1 MSSSDSISRRA
12 LLKTAALGAS
22 AACLPQAS
30 LAAPEARPHAFAW
43 PENGTLIPDE
53 GWHLWVDTKAHWESD
68 DIFLPEDV
76 AWVEQDGKREL
87 CGKGRPLPVNEPT
100 GGWSVLTPATG
111 LEVMLPTSVGQHF
124 WGKYG
129 AGVDGKPRPY
139 TPEEYRYAST
149 ASGAPGPDSRT
160 RVPSVPPADDDVPQ
174 NGAYFGVSWFYRTID
189 IPASMQGKRIFLH
202 VRGAH
207 LRAEVY
213 LNGKLCGY
221 SIMEEL
227 PFEADLTAAA
237 KPGGE
242 NQLAIRITNPF
253 GRFDWVDG
261 LNAKWGK
268 VSLYRS
274 HGFGALDRGIS
285 ISTHDA
291 VRITDIAVLNT
302 PNPKHISIKV
312 EIEQIRPDDC
322 LVMEGELKV
331 EVLDPASGTPLPSKG
346 TGPGVGSGCE
356 RGAVANPQGPQ
367 RRPNQAS
374 YRRELTAELTCDSA
388 TLWDVASPQNYHLR
402 VTWLGVDKHA
412 DTRTIAFGFRSF
424 TTPGIDTDAMF
435 RLNGRRIRIYTS
447 ISWGFWG
454 LNGMFPVPEL
464 AEKEVRAAQ
473 ALGLNCLNFH
483 RNLAK
488 EDVLRKHDEL
498 GVLRYLEPGAGKMA
512 IGKLPAKTAANAP
525 GTVME
530 DAKTDAEKFAQR
542 FMFVKCV
549 EMVKAFRSH
558 PSVIEYCLQNEIGA
572 DLKNPATLAILKA
585 MHDEDPSRCVVLND
599 GFVQRGAAQAWYEP
613 WTEELQTGERPSSHL
628 ASGISNL
635 HEGKLHRSD
644 EEKAGGWWNDHQ
656 GAGDQWYDQF
666 YKSPT
671 SYTYR
676 APYKDVL
683 TEYGEM
689 EGCARPDNHPLMVHQ
704 IETTY
709 AKYGKRGS
717 DGKMRGQSYDLA
729 DHEEI
734 IASYE
739 RFLDSWGFR
748 KAFPTSEHVFKAVG
762 RTCYESWMNYM
773 ENARISDEL
782 DFAAIS
788 GWEST
793 AIENHSGIVDN
804 LRNFKSDPE
813 LIRGSL
819 LPVRPIAK
827 QRSLVIEQGKPAT
840 FDLFLAND
848 TTKPAT
854 GTLTFTMITP
864 SGKRQQLISLP
875 VPQQRPDIFSYLL
888 KEAFETPALT
898 EEGLYRFKFAI
909 SSLPLATQTKELW
922 VTGLP
927 AVLKTYQAKPAHPDP
942 HTIYDMVVFEDLK
955 IAVSGVA
962 PALRDQLLG
971 LRGFGKMGEPK
982 IADYKPGE
990 HYDLI
995 ITSGINAH
1003 TKAEGQVGETTG
1015 ESMPVMKPGHTPE
1028 PGEVAETNKL
1038 GSFAPGILDAVR
1050 NGTPLLAIP
1059 QSDTLSDGLAQE
1071 LAAAGAFTYNGAV
1084 GDFRAPWMGN
1094 WYFVREHALFEGM
1107 PVNCAMGGF
1116 YQTPGRQSNGL
1127 LIERAPNGPEVEVV
1141 VGYSRDH
1148 DRKVGAGTFT
1158 AKLGNGKV
1166 IFHRVPPMH
1175 PVMQQRFLANALRY
1189 LTSK

>member
-1 MSSSDSISRRA
+1 MSSSDSISRRT

-22 AACLPQAS
+22 AACLPQTS
-30 LAAPEARPHAFAW
+30 LAAPEAQPHAFIW

-76 AWVEQDGKREL
+76 AWVEHDGKREL
-87 CGKGRPLPVNEPT
+87 CGKGQPLPVNEPT

-111 LEVMLPTSVGQHF
+111 LEVMLPTSVEQHF

-129 AGVDGKPRPY
+129 AAVDGKPRPY
-139 TPEEYRYAST
+139 TPEEYRYAK
-149 ASGAPGPDSRT
+149 APAGA
-160 RVPSVPPADDDVPQ
+160 PADDDIPQ
-174 NGAYFGVSWFYRTID
+174 NGAYFGVSWFYRAID
-189 IPASMQGKRIFLH
+189 IAASMQGKRIFLH
-202 VRGAH
+202 IRGAH

-213 LNGKLCGY
+213 LNGHLCGY

-237 KPGGE
+237 KPGGH

-261 LNAKWGK
+261 LNAKWNK

-274 HGFGALDRGIS
+274 HGFGGIDRGIT
-285 ISTHDA
+285 ISAHPMSH
-291 VRITDIAVLNT
+291 RISDLWILNT
-302 PNPKHISIKV
+302 ARPNH
-312 EIEQIRPDDC
+312 
-322 LVMEGELKV
+322 MV
-331 EVLDPASGTPLPSKG
+331 EVRGTYQTNLPKPGDLLEVVIELIDPANGKVVWTNAHNEDYF
-346 TGPGVGSGCE
+346 VGLE
-356 RGAVANPQGPQ
+356 RVK
-367 RRPNQAS
+367 
-374 YRRELTAELTCDSA
+374 DSA
-388 TLWDVASPQNYHLR
+388 TGAVSFTMNASLTQPTLWELDAPKLYHAQ
-402 VTWLGVDKHA
+402 VSVKGPDGHT

-424 TTPGIDTDAMF
+424 TVDGLGANALF
-435 RLNGRRIRIYTS
+435 RLNGRRIRIYTA

-498 GVLRYLEPGAGKMA
+498 GVLRYMEPGAGKMA
-512 IGKLPAKTAANAP
+512 IGKLPAKTAANAA
-525 GTVME
+525 GIVME
-530 DAKTDAEKFAQR
+530 KPTSEADLFAQR

-613 WTEELQTGERPSSHL
+613 WTEELHTSEGPSSHL
-628 ASGISNL
+628 ASSISNL

-671 SYTYR
+671 SYTYH

-689 EGCARPDNHPLMVHQ
+689 EGCARPDIHNLMVHQ

-709 AKYGKRGS
+709 AKYGS
-717 DGKMRGQSYDLA
+717 NGKGQSCDLA

-734 IASYE
+734 IAGYE
-739 RFLDSWGFR
+739 RFLDRWGFR
-748 KAFPTSEHVFKAVG
+748 KAFPTSEAVFKAVG

-819 LPVRPIAK
+819 LPIRPIAK

-848 TTKPAT
+848 TSMPAT

-864 SGKRQQLISLP
+864 RGKRIELISLP
-875 VPQQRPDIFSYLL
+875 VPSNQAPDVFSYLL

-909 SSLPLATQTKELW
+909 SYLPLATQTKELW
-922 VTGLP
+922 VTIGPSTPTAIDCLIAP
-927 AVLKTYQAKPAHPDP
+927 C
-942 HTIYDMVVFEDLK
+942 
-955 IAVSGVA
+955 AVSGISA
-962 PALRDQLLG
+962 EMRNQLTQTPC
-971 LRGFGKMGEPK
+971 FSFE
-982 IADYKPGE
+982 DFKPGRR
-990 HYDLI
+990 YNAI
-995 ITSGINAH
+995 ITSGITSH
-1003 TKAEGQVGETTG
+1003 TKIDGQVGETTG
-1015 ESMPVMKPGHTPE
+1015 ESMPVMKPGHVPE

-1050 NGTPLLAIP
+1050 AGTPLLAIP
-1059 QSDTLSDGLAQE
+1059 QSDTLSEGLAQE

-1127 LIERAPNGPEVEVV
+1127 LVERAPNGPEVEIV

-1158 AKLGNGKV
+1158 TKLGKGKV
-1166 IFHRVPPMH
+1166 LFHRVPPMH
-1175 PVMQQRFLANALRY
+1175 PVMQQRFLANALRW
-1189 LTSK
+1189 LTT